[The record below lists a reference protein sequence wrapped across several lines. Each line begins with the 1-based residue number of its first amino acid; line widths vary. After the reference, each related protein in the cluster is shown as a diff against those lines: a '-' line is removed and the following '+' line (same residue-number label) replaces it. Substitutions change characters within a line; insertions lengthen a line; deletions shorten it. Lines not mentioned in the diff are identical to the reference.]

1 MCKERCGAPLEPMR
15 SKGSGLPRLKSG
27 SVGSAGKRSTGPFFV
42 SASPRLALLICP
54 KVVRYLVYS
63 NMVHCVTDHFFVQ
76 REVRS
81 TSRTH
86 AKQGFGSPPPEV
98 GLGRFGGK
106 KVHRTFFCVRLT
118 PSRVFVCPK
127 VVRYMLRIFLT
138 TPQIMTRIRNTIFI
152 QAGLGLRLLL
162 PVRT

>member
-15 SKGSGLPRLKSG
+15 SKGSGLPRQKAG
-27 SVGSAGKRSTGPFFV
+27 SVGSAEKRSAGPFFV
-42 SASPRLALLICP
+42 SASPRLVSLLCP
-54 KVVRYLVYS
+54 KVVRYLVYT
-63 NMVHCVTDHFFVQ
+63 NMVHCVTDHFFV
-76 REVRS
+76 S
-81 TSRTH
+81 
-86 AKQGFGSPPPEV
+86 ASP
-98 GLGRFGGK
+98 
-106 KVHRTFFCVRLT
+106 RLV
-118 PSRVFVCPK
+118 SLFCPK